1 VSSVKRERELEAIG
15 IRPMN
20 ELDVPMVGAIERAG
34 YQFPWSEG
42 IFRDCLR
49 VGYVCRVVE
58 LSGDMAGYGIMSVGA
73 GEAHVL
79 NVCVREEYRCR
90 GLARKVLLYLLDRA
104 RTAGMY
110 EAFLEVRPS
119 NIPAARLYR
128 SLGFEQVGIRR
139 GYYQAAVGRED
150 AQVLR
155 RLLHSDAKP
164 IDGK

>member
-1 VSSVKRERELEAIG
+1 MSSVKQEREFAEAD
-15 IRPMN
+15 IRPMHD
-20 ELDVPMVGAIERAG
+20 LDVPVVVAIERAA

-58 LSGDMAGYGIMSVGA
+58 MGGELVGYGIMSVGA

-79 NVCVREEYRCR
+79 NVCIRDDHRGR
-90 GLARKVLLYLLDRA
+90 GLARKILLYLLDRA
-104 RTAGMY
+104 RIAGMC

-119 NIPAARLYR
+119 NTAAARLYH

-139 GYYQAAVGRED
+139 GYYQATGGRED
-150 AQVLR
+150 AAVLR
-155 RLLHSDAKP
+155 RILLPDAK
-164 IDGK
+164 

>member
-1 VSSVKRERELEAIG
+1 MSSVKRDLEFAATE
-15 IRPMN
+15 IRPMH
-20 ELDVPMVGAIERAG
+20 ELDIPAVAATERAA

-58 LSGDMAGYGIMSVGA
+58 VGADMAGYGIMSVGA

-79 NVCVREEYRCR
+79 NVCIRDEYRCR
-90 GLARKVLLYLLDRA
+90 GLARKMLLYLLDRA
-104 RTAGMY
+104 RSAGMC

-119 NIPAARLYR
+119 NTAAARLYQ

-139 GYYQAAVGRED
+139 GYYQATVGRED
-150 AQVLR
+150 AAVLR
-155 RLLHSDAKP
+155 RILTP
-164 IDGK
+164 DGKPTVLK

>member
-1 VSSVKRERELEAIG
+1 MSSVKQEREFAEAD
-15 IRPMN
+15 IRPMHDR
-20 ELDVPMVGAIERAG
+20 DVPVVVAIERAA

-58 LSGDMAGYGIMSVGA
+58 MGGELVGYGIMSIGA

-79 NVCVREEYRCR
+79 NVCIRDDHRGR
-90 GLARKVLLYLLDRA
+90 GLARKILLYLLDRA
-104 RTAGMY
+104 RIAGMC

-119 NIPAARLYR
+119 NTAAARLYH

-139 GYYQAAVGRED
+139 GYYQATGGRED
-150 AQVLR
+150 AAVLR
-155 RLLHSDAKP
+155 RILLPDAK
-164 IDGK
+164 